1 MFSQTHAFL
10 RVVLAL
16 GLVAYGGA
24 ITSAQPVREPL
35 PLDVITSI
43 QSNHPRSPVDLSPDG
58 EWLAHTYGRAETVL
72 RQTILFSA
80 SGVSFA
86 EGNARMQ
93 AALTNTKTGQ
103 VIRLGGD
110 KGSSWDAVWSPD
122 GKRVAFYADD
132 MGEASLWIWERSTG
146 KADRFPGVIVRPF
159 FGFEVVRWS
168 ADSQRILCKILPVGM
183 TVAQANALVP
193 DDEAPRRFSAAA
205 PDQPS
210 VFVLRA
216 HMEDAKPE
224 DQAKMRPNAGD
235 RALADLAILDL
246 DTRRVVTRV
255 PRIRTTWYAFAPDQ
269 KHIAYADFA
278 GWEPNTQQSI
288 YDLVLYELA
297 TGHRRVLAERVRSD
311 YGIDAN
317 WSPDGR
323 RLAYITSGQ
332 LAKGE
337 LNIVRITQDGVSTIT
352 ARDAASFDTEIE
364 ERAPLWSADG
374 ETIYAIGSDGKL
386 WKVDASSGESAV
398 AGDLPGHQMQILVN
412 QPDRS
417 TVWSTDGGRTIWAL
431 GRTRDRE
438 QAGIYR
444 VDLSNRSIHPEF
456 QEKKLYSASFSVDAS
471 DVTKSLVFVARDQ
484 RHPAD
489 LWQFSIPEK
498 TAVQITRLNAH
509 LDRYEL
515 GTTRLIEWE
524 TADGQKLRGA
534 LLLPPGYA
542 ANQRAPLVVWVY
554 GGSNGSANIN
564 TFGLVGQGATFNMQV
579 LATRGYAV
587 LFPDAP
593 VREGRVTE
601 DLLRTVMPG
610 VDAAIDQG
618 YADPDRLAVMGQSFG
633 AHNVLS
639 LLVHTDRFKA
649 AVISAAVGHPDL
661 FSAYADMGFDG
672 TATSTGYYE
681 RGQGRMGGTPW
692 QYPDRYRENS
702 PFFLFDR
709 IQTPV
714 LIGQGE
720 KDGRLI
726 ASDAVFVGL
735 QRLGKKVEYRI
746 YENEGHVISG
756 KANVL
761 DFWNRRLE
769 FLDEWLDVARNDR
782 GQMIIEDGHAKGR
795 SKTRTR

>member
-1 MFSQTHAFL
+1 MSNQKHVFL
-10 RVVLAL
+10 RVVVAL
-16 GLVAYGGA
+16 GLVACGA
-24 ITSAQPVREPL
+24 AMTLAQPAREPL

-43 QSNHPRSPVDLSPDG
+43 QSHHPRSPVDLSPDG
-58 EWLAHTYGRAETVL
+58 EWLAHTYGRAETVP

-93 AALTNTKTGQ
+93 AALTNMKTGQ

-110 KGSSWDAVWSPD
+110 KGSSWGAVWSPD
-122 GKRVAFYADD
+122 GKRVAFYSDD
-132 MGEASLWIWERSTG
+132 SGEASLWIWERSTG

-168 ADSQRILCKILPVGM
+168 ADSQRILCKMLPVGM
-183 TVAQANALVP
+183 SVAQANALVP
-193 DDEAPRRFSAAA
+193 DDEAPRRFSTVAA
-205 PDQPS
+205 DQPS
-210 VFVLRA
+210 VFVLHA
-216 HMEDAKPE
+216 NMEYPRSNKQSSAV
-224 DQAKMRPNAGD
+224 PNSAD
-235 RALADLAILDL
+235 RRLADLAILDVL
-246 DTRRVVTRV
+246 ARRVVTRV

-269 KHIAYADFA
+269 KHIAYTDFV
-278 GWEPNTQQSI
+278 GWEPNTSQSMF
-288 YDLVLYELA
+288 DLVLYELA
-297 TGHRRVLAERVRSD
+297 TGHRQVVAERARLD
-311 YGIDAN
+311 FGIDVN
-317 WSPDGR
+317 WSPDSR
-323 RLAYITSGQ
+323 RLGYITSGQ

-352 ARDAASFDTEIE
+352 ARDAASFDTGIE
-364 ERAPLWSADG
+364 GRAPLWSADG
-374 ETIYAIGSDGKL
+374 ETIYALGADGKL

-398 AGDLPGHQMQILVN
+398 VGDLPGHQMQVLVN

-417 TVWSTDGGRTIWAL
+417 TVWTTDGGRTIWAL

-444 VDLSNRSIHPEF
+444 IDLSNRSIHLDF
-456 QEKKLYSASFSVDAS
+456 QEKKVYSASFSVEAN
-471 DVTKSLVFVARDQ
+471 DVMKSLVFVARDEQ
-484 RHPAD
+484 HPAD
-489 LWQFSIPEK
+489 LWQFSISEK

-509 LDRYEL
+509 LDKYEL
-515 GTTRLIEWE
+515 GRTRLIEWE
-524 TADGQKLRGA
+524 TTDGQKLRGA

-542 ANQRAPLVVWVY
+542 ANQRVPLVVWVY
-554 GGSNGSANIN
+554 GGANGSTNVN
-564 TFGLVGQGATFNMQV
+564 RFGLVGQDATSNMQV
-579 LATRGYAV
+579 LATRGYGV

-593 VREGRVTE
+593 LREGRVTE

-633 AHNVLS
+633 AYNVLS

-649 AVISAAVGHPDL
+649 AVISAAVVHPDL
-661 FSAYADMGFDG
+661 FSAYAEMGVDG
-672 TATSTGYYE
+672 MATSAWYYE
-681 RGQGRMGGTPW
+681 SGQGRMGGTPW

-709 IQTPV
+709 IQTPL

-726 ASDAVFVGL
+726 ASDAVFVAL

-746 YENEGHVISG
+746 YENEGHVISRR
-756 KANVL
+756 ANVL

-769 FLDEWLDVARNDR
+769 FLDEWLDVARDER
-782 GQMIIEDGHAKGR
+782 GRTIIEDGHVKGR
-795 SKTRTR
+795 STTRTR